1 MRWQEIERCK
11 MKDNYKKYGLVG
23 ISILVMG
30 AFVYFSFIDQDTQD
44 NKLDGFVNPEK
55 LDRTPLK
62 QEIYEAKR
70 KREKQVVNYDRK
82 VTSLNDYLKNQIDKN
97 PFEDSAKLEEKKS
110 EPEVAEI
117 SEPVYRKVQVRTT
130 QKTTEKETD
139 NTVRRTGFASGSFK
153 SENSFPSEV
162 SENIS
167 IPVVVQESMA
177 LKTGSS
183 MKLRMTESTLING
196 HRIPANTF
204 VYGDVRIR
212 SNTIQIEVESIP
224 FQDQILKV
232 HLVAYDLSGNEGLII
247 EGGLDKEIKEDVLR
261 ETVDEV
267 QDRIAIP
274 ILNNVPF
281 RSARKQIRD
290 QAIPISAGYRLYLRD
305 KR

>member
-1 MRWQEIERCK
+1 MNEKTKSI
-11 MKDNYKKYGLVG
+11 GLII

-30 AFVYFSFIDQDTQD
+30 AFVYFTFIENETQE
-44 NKLDGFVNPEK
+44 NELEGFINPEE

-82 VTSLNDYLKNQIDKN
+82 VTSLNDYLKNQINKH
-97 PFEDSAKLEEKKS
+97 PFEDSAKLEDKKP

-139 NTVRRTGFASGSFK
+139 NPVRRTGFASGSFK

-167 IPVVVQESMA
+167 IPVVVQESTA
-177 LKTGSS
+177 LENGSTI
-183 MKLRMTESTLING
+183 KLRMTETTSING

-204 VYGDVRIR
+204 VYGDVRIK

-224 FQDQILKV
+224 ILDQILRV
-232 HLVAYDLSGNEGLII
+232 QLVAYDLSGNEGLII

-261 ETVDEV
+261 ETIDEV

-290 QAIPISAGYRLYLRD
+290 QAIPIAAGYKFYLRD
-305 KR
+305 KL